1 MLNAENFR
9 ANVRNRFQDV
19 IKDENKSVNLEKALY
34 NYTIKEA
41 GFRKIVKKWENPPF
55 VHLYVDR
62 LRSLF
67 TNLNNEDILKSI
79 RNDELKV
86 QVYAFMTH
94 QEMIP
99 SHWKELLEKK
109 ALLENSKFETDLV
122 ANTDMFTCG
131 KCKSKKCSYYTMQT
145 RSADEPETIFISCLD
160 CGKNWKR

>member
-67 TNLNNEDILKSI
+67 TNLNNENILKSI